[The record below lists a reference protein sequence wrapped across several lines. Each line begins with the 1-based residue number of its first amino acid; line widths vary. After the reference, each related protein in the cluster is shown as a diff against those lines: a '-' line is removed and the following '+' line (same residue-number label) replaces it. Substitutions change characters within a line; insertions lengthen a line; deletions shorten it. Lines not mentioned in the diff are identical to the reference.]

1 MSFRKLGE
9 VSNITRRNSEITIIS
24 RGRTKFNLGK
34 NMNKKKVLQSY
45 TLSLVKYVISEAE
58 LHEHNCKEYEKR
70 ITKR

>member
-1 MSFRKLGE
+1 
-9 VSNITRRNSEITIIS
+9 
-24 RGRTKFNLGK
+24 
-34 NMNKKKVLQSY
+34 MNKKKVLQSY